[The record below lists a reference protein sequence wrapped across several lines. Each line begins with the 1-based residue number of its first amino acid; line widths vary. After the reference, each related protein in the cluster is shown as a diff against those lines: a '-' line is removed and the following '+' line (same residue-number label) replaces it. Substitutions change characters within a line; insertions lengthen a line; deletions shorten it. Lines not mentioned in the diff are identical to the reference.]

1 MSILRDRKLAK
12 CEVCGSLMPGH
23 LSSGSGVCQDCWDKD
38 EEMFQ
43 KAKGA
48 IKFGQ
53 RVLPEELSSKTG
65 IDLKH
70 INRWIAQGR
79 FG

>member
-1 MSILRDRKLAK
+1 MSMLRDKKLAK
-12 CEVCGSLMPGH
+12 CELCGALISGQVSSAVCK
-23 LSSGSGVCQDCWDKD
+23 DCWDKD

-43 KAKGA
+43 KVKSA

-53 RVLPEELSSKTG
+53 RVLPDELASKTG
-65 IDLKH
+65 VDIKH
-70 INRWIAQGR
+70 INRWAQQGR

>member
-1 MSILRDRKLAK
+1 MLRDKKLAK
-12 CEVCGSLMPGH
+12 CDLCGTLISGQVASVCK
-23 LSSGSGVCQDCWDKD
+23 DCWDKD

-43 KAKGA
+43 KVKSA

-53 RVLPEELSSKTG
+53 RVLPDELASKTG
-65 IDLKH
+65 VDLKH
-70 INRWIAQGR
+70 INRWAQQGR

>member
-1 MSILRDRKLAK
+1 MGMSMLREKRLAK
-12 CEVCGSLMPGH
+12 CEMCGTLMTGNV
-23 LSSGSGVCQDCWDKD
+23 STGVCQDCWDKD

-43 KAKGA
+43 KVKSA

-53 RVLPEELSSKTG
+53 RVLPDELATKTG
-65 IDLKH
+65 VELKH
-70 INRWIAQGR
+70 INRWIQQGR

>member
-1 MSILRDRKLAK
+1 MSMLRDKKLAK
-12 CEVCGSLMPGH
+12 CDLCGSLISGGVG
-23 LSSGSGVCQDCWDKD
+23 SSVCRDCWDKD

-43 KAKGA
+43 KVKSA

-53 RVLPEELSSKTG
+53 KVLPDELAAKTG
-65 IDLKH
+65 IDVKH
-70 INRWIAQGR
+70 INRWVLNGR

>member
-1 MSILRDRKLAK
+1 MSMLRDKKLAK
-12 CEVCGSLMPGH
+12 CELCGALISLQVGSAVCK
-23 LSSGSGVCQDCWDKD
+23 DCWDKD

-43 KAKGA
+43 KVKAE

-53 RVLPEELSSKTG
+53 RVLPDELAAKTG
-65 IDLKH
+65 IDVKH
-70 INRWIAQGR
+70 IARWSQQGR

>member
-1 MSILRDRKLAK
+1 MLRDKRLAK
-12 CEVCGSLMPGH
+12 CEICGDLMAG
-23 LSSGSGVCQDCWDKD
+23 GVTAGVCKECWDKD

-43 KAKGA
+43 KVKSA

-53 RVLPEELSSKTG
+53 KVLPDELAAKTG
-65 IDLKH
+65 IELKH
-70 INRWIAQGR
+70 INRWAQNGR